1 MYLKYFLL
9 AFTFTVMVSSSNAGN
24 FNFYGGARS
33 AAMSNSVTMSPTLSY
48 MQNQASLG
56 WVDSTAMSIYS
67 FYRPQLPQLSVIAT
81 QYRFSALG
89 GGFGIQLQRF
99 GYDAYNENK
108 FGMGYGKK
116 LGEHFSAGVQFS
128 YLYTDLSGPYKS
140 YHSFVAEAGI
150 QAQFGD
156 RWLFGVHVF
165 NPTLSKTGND
175 AHETSETLLRIG
187 AGVKITEAFLLT
199 SEIEKHLDK
208 DINIRVGSDFEFD
221 MGLNVQAGFQTAP
234 RQFSMGVGYEFN
246 KFAIQVAVTTTT
258 YLEPG
263 THFALQYFF

>member
-1 MYLKYFLL
+1 MCLKYFLP
-9 AFTFTVMVSSSNAGN
+9 AFVFTLTWVSGSAGN

-33 AAMSNSVTMSPTLSY
+33 AGMSNAVIMSPKLSY
-48 MQNQASLG
+48 LQNQAALG
-56 WVDSTAMSIYS
+56 WVDTSALAIYS

-89 GGFGIQLQRF
+89 GGFGVQLQRF

-108 FGMGYGKK
+108 FGVGYGKK

-150 QAQFGD
+150 QAEFGD
-156 RWLFGVHVF
+156 KWLFGVHVF
-165 NPTLSKTGND
+165 NPTLSKTGDDSN
-175 AHETSETLLRIG
+175 ENPETLLRIG
-187 AGVKITEAFLLT
+187 AGVKITESFLLT

-208 DINIRVGSDFEFD
+208 DINVRVGTDFEFD
-221 MGLNVQAGFQTAP
+221 MGLNIQAGFQSAP

-246 KFAIQVAVTTTT
+246 RFGIQVAVTTNT

-263 THFALQYFF
+263 THFAVQYYF